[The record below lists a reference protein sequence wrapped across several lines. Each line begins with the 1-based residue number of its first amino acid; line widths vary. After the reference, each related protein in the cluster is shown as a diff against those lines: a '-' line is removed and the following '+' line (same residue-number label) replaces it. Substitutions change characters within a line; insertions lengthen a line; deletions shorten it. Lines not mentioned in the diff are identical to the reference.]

1 MTNENLLAVNLKNA
15 FGDAFVG
22 ARPYGG
28 RAYILAFLGEG
39 AVDDFFVANKGAI
52 VDAFRKSGAAQE
64 ISEPRPIDETGDKI
78 CFMVYVHDGI

>member
-1 MTNENLLAVNLKNA
+1 MESPRKTHRRRP
-15 FGDAFVG
+15 GI
-22 ARPYGG
+22 ARPFSRSGRGG

-39 AVDDFFVANKGAI
+39 TVDDFFVANKGAI

-64 ISEPRPIDETGDKI
+64 ILDSRPIDEADGKI

>member
-1 MTNENLLAVNLKNA
+1 MDSPRKTY
-15 FGDAFVG
+15 GSRPG
-22 ARPYGG
+22 IARPFSRSGPGG

-39 AVDDFFVANKGAI
+39 TVDDFFVANKGAI

-64 ISEPRPIDETGDKI
+64 VSEPRHIDEEGYKI